1 MDSRMFFLGSVMLL
15 FLSGAGGSI
24 VPIAEDSRYS
34 QVPNDAS
41 ASKVEI
47 SAYYEVLCPDSIRFI
62 RTQLLPTYSHL
73 SKIMNI
79 NLIPYG
85 KATTTPD
92 TQTGGYTFSC
102 QHGEEECAGNM
113 VHACSAKYIESQSS
127 LINFVACMMKDRGR
141 PYDKGIICARENNVN
156 WAPIQKCSQ
165 NIEGQRL
172 LAEAGEKTNA
182 LNPSLTFVPTVEL
195 NGSQN
200 NQNALFTNLM
210 EEVCKAYTGTPNPA
224 CN

>member
-1 MDSRMFFLGSVMLL
+1 MDM
-15 FLSGAGGSI
+15 
-24 VPIAEDSRYS
+24 
-34 QVPNDAS
+34 
-41 ASKVEI
+41 
-47 SAYYEVLCPDSIRFI
+47 
-62 RTQLLPTYSHL
+62 
-73 SKIMNI
+73 
-79 NLIPYG
+79 
-85 KATTTPD
+85 
-92 TQTGGYTFSC
+92 TGGYTFSC

-127 LINFVACMMKDRGR
+127 LINFVAC
-141 PYDKGIICARENNVN
+141 PTTRESFVLEKTRELG
-156 WAPIQKCSQ
+156 PHSKVFP

-182 LNPSLTFVPTVEL
+182 LNPSLTFVPT
-195 NGSQN
+195 N